1 MDRAGLGQS
10 LPVGAPT
17 VGLSTEQRLG
27 WCLCTA
33 TAHRVSA
40 WRCDAPPALQLRMLL
55 AITRTRFQIETLL
68 GRAFPVKNG
77 EEPTEY
83 ATQLPQIFN
92 E

>member
-1 MDRAGLGQS
+1 
-10 LPVGAPT
+10 
-17 VGLSTEQRLG
+17 
-27 WCLCTA
+27 
-33 TAHRVSA
+33 
-40 WRCDAPPALQLRMLL
+40 MLL

-83 ATQLPQIFN
+83 ATQLPQILT